1 MAPLTM
7 AADTRHPDYWDM
19 ALFEQRT
26 KTIGILMFDG
36 MEELD
41 AIGPWEVFAWWT
53 SHYPEDGYS
62 ATTFSMTGAN
72 VTCEKTLTVSPH
84 HSFADIP
91 PMEVLLHPGGDG
103 TYGMLESER
112 HLSWLREQRET
123 VPLLT
128 SVCTGA
134 TVFAAAGLLRNRPAT
149 TNRHALDDLRRIDAS
164 IAIMPDERFVDD
176 GDIITSAGIS
186 AGIDMALHIVG
197 RLGGKEREKDVR
209 EGIEYNP
216 GRR

>member
-1 MAPLTM
+1 
-7 AADTRHPDYWDM
+7 
-19 ALFEQRT
+19 
-26 KTIGILMFDG
+26 
-36 MEELD
+36 
-41 AIGPWEVFAWWT
+41 
-53 SHYPEDGYS
+53 
-62 ATTFSMTGAN
+62 
-72 VTCEKTLTVSPH
+72 
-84 HSFADIP
+84 
-91 PMEVLLHPGGDG
+91 
-103 TYGMLESER
+103 MLESER
-112 HLSWLREQRET
+112 HLSGLREQRET

-197 RLGGKEREKDVR
+197 RLGGRSARRMCGRELNTTRDEDDRVARARQEGATRINLVESRPPELKITVR
-209 EGIEYNP
+209 EPE
-216 GRR
+216 GRQSLKRRVPDFPEIAR